1 MKRLVPLLLTLCL
14 LCACQPSTSAPEA
27 SIPLAAAPTA
37 TPEPKR
43 DTFLQAADGRI
54 IAPDGTEY
62 VWFAMEGELTTLD
75 YPGNFLAPF
84 DGEPTYL
91 QHLLSDTK
99 TGMYAVD
106 GDLEQNVLRRVFPY
120 SEWCAFYRKAS
131 LPPLELIPENCSRF
145 ELIENR
151 YPEDASHFTCNGG
164 ISDPAEVAAF
174 WADISGQPTDEE
186 AGFRSLIGGPGQ
198 PKYASRNASLYGFFA
213 EEPYIA
219 ISFSVRE
226 YTATTHTIDLP
237 DSTTRVLPERWLAAL
252 SES

>member
-54 IAPDGTEY
+54 IAPDGREY

-131 LPPLELIPENCSRF
+131 LLPLELIPENCSRF
-145 ELIENR
+145 ELIENH

-174 WADISGQPTDEE
+174 WADISSQPTDEE